1 MNASHDKVRALG
13 RTGVVGVYT
22 RGTDWVGGGP
32 KLQANPGH
40 PEEEKERE
48 MLNRKMKPIA
58 AAVGAA
64 FATSFAANAIA
75 DEANPFEA
83 SLLEDAVILAT
94 SHKEGGCGEDK
105 DKKDKGD
112 DEGKCGEGKCGEGKE
127 DGDSE
132 GKCGEGKCGEEGE
145 SEEESEE
152 E

>member
-1 MNASHDKVRALG
+1 
-13 RTGVVGVYT
+13 
-22 RGTDWVGGGP
+22 
-32 KLQANPGH
+32 
-40 PEEEKERE
+40 

-75 DEANPFEA
+75 DEADPFEA
-83 SLLEDAVILAT
+83 SLLEDAVILET

-105 DKKDKGD
+105 EKGD
-112 DEGKCGEGKCGEGKE
+112 DEGKCGEGKCGEGDE

-132 GKCGEGKCGEEGE
+132 GDSEEGGD
-145 SEEESEE
+145 EEESEE

>member
-1 MNASHDKVRALG
+1 MSNSHANARSFAGARSDD
-13 RTGVVGVYT
+13 VYT
-22 RGTDWVGGGP
+22 PGTDWARSGP
-32 KLQANPGH
+32 TWQANPGH
-40 PEEEKERE
+40 PKEEKERE

-105 DKKDKGD
+105 DKKGD
-112 DEGKCGEGKCGEGKE
+112 DEGKCGEGKCGEDK
-127 DGDSE
+127 DHGDSE
-132 GKCGEGKCGEEGE
+132 DEGDGDEKE
-145 SEEESEE
+145 SEEE
-152 E
+152 

>member
-1 MNASHDKVRALG
+1 
-13 RTGVVGVYT
+13 
-22 RGTDWVGGGP
+22 
-32 KLQANPGH
+32 
-40 PEEEKERE
+40 

-75 DEANPFEA
+75 DEADFFEA
-83 SLLEDAVILAT
+83 GLLEEAVILET

-105 DKKDKGD
+105 DKKGD
-112 DEGKCGEGKCGEGKE
+112 DEGKCGEGKCGEDK
-127 DGDSE
+127 DGDSDE
-132 GKCGEGKCGEEGE
+132 GDEEE

>member
-1 MNASHDKVRALG
+1 
-13 RTGVVGVYT
+13 
-22 RGTDWVGGGP
+22 
-32 KLQANPGH
+32 
-40 PEEEKERE
+40 

-75 DEANPFEA
+75 DEADPFEA
-83 SLLEDAVILAT
+83 SLLEDAVVLAT
-94 SHKEGGCGEDK
+94 SHEEGGCGEDK
-105 DKKDKGD
+105 DKKGD
-112 DEGKCGEGKCGEGKE
+112 DEGKCGEGKCGEDKD

-132 GKCGEGKCGEEGE
+132 GEGDEEE